1 MEERSVHLFDYLAVV
16 RRRRGWLVVPVLLAI
31 AVGAGLA
38 LTLPRTYRSY
48 TTLAVTTPSLA
59 SDLVRSAPSDL
70 EERVRAISHDLL
82 SRPNLERVAREEGL
96 ADDSSLDAVVSA
108 IRSRTSVSLPKAIAP
123 TGRTGP
129 DTFVVTYIGP
139 TPESTQSV
147 TNRLATVFIET
158 NSKVRAARAE
168 DTSAFLATQLSQSQT
183 RLRAVE
189 EKLRLLKEA
198 HMGRLPEQMQANLQM
213 VGGLRQ
219 QQDNTALSLR
229 SEQDRLSM
237 IEQQIEAMKQ
247 GAADAPSA
255 KTPGE
260 PTAAERLATLRSQL
274 KEAQTMYTEKH
285 PDIQRLR
292 GDIASAE
299 AAAKLEGSRPASER
313 APALNRDPVYQRLLA
328 DRETSRLR
336 IKELDRVNSRAS
348 AEIARYQGRVDSA
361 PMIEQQLSSLT
372 REYDLEKQQYNALAE
387 RHQAAL
393 IAEDLE
399 RRRAGAQFAVLYP
412 AFLPTEPDSPKV
424 FRLMVLAVLAGVAL
438 GVALALGREYVDRS
452 VHDARALEQAFD
464 VPVLAE
470 IPRIAAR

>member
-1 MEERSVHLFDYLAVV
+1 
-16 RRRRGWLVVPVLLAI
+16 
-31 AVGAGLA
+31 
-38 LTLPRTYRSY
+38 
-48 TTLAVTTPSLA
+48 
-59 SDLVRSAPSDL
+59 
-70 EERVRAISHDLL
+70 
-82 SRPNLERVAREEGL
+82 
-96 ADDSSLDAVVSA
+96 
-108 IRSRTSVSLPKAIAP
+108 
-123 TGRTGP
+123 
-129 DTFVVTYIGP
+129 
-139 TPESTQSV
+139 
-147 TNRLATVFIET
+147 
-158 NSKVRAARAE
+158 
-168 DTSAFLATQLSQSQT
+168 
-183 RLRAVE
+183 
-189 EKLRLLKEA
+189 
-198 HMGRLPEQMQANLQM
+198 
-213 VGGLRQ
+213 
-219 QQDNTALSLR
+219 
-229 SEQDRLSM
+229 
-237 IEQQIEAMKQ
+237 
-247 GAADAPSA
+247 
-255 KTPGE
+255 
-260 PTAAERLATLRSQL
+260 
-274 KEAQTMYTEKH
+274 
-285 PDIQRLR
+285 
-292 GDIASAE
+292 
-299 AAAKLEGSRPASER
+299 
-313 APALNRDPVYQRLLA
+313 VYQRLLA